1 MKILVINPG
10 STSTKLAV
18 FEDSTEVSSKKLDH
32 SVDELKGFETIF
44 DQYPYRLEMVKTY
57 LREEGLKPS
66 DFDAVVGRGGLVRPI
81 PCGTYLVN
89 DRMIE
94 DLKAGVEGIHASNL
108 GPALAQGVAKQG
120 TEERRALAEAAGG
133 DPKKDGAGVDPIPAF
148 IVDPITVDEL
158 IPEARI
164 TGRPDIMRES
174 RLHTLNQKAVAR
186 EVAKSLG
193 KKYEEMNFVVVHLGT
208 GTSIAAHRKGLV
220 IDMCDARG
228 EGPMS
233 CDRCGGVNTYLAL
246 VKAQEAAKAA
256 EGGAQAGQNGA
267 AAQSPASSDFIK
279 KMYTQGGLYAHLGTK
294 DLREIEERI
303 DNGDEHAEL
312 VLNAMIYQCAKE
324 IGAQAAAMSGE
335 VDRII
340 ITGGIAYDEKRMK
353 QLEKMVRFIAPVVIM
368 PGEEEMK
375 ALALGAVRVL
385 TGEEEAKRY
394 FES

>member
-18 FEDSTEVSSKKLDH
+18 FEGESEVCSRKLDH
-32 SVDELKGFETIF
+32 SAEELSRFEAIF
-44 DQYPYRLEMVKTY
+44 DQYPYRLEMIRRF
-57 LREEGLKPS
+57 LSEERLTPA
-66 DFDAVVGRGGLVRPI
+66 DFDAVVSRGGLVRPI
-81 PCGTYLVN
+81 PCGTYLIN
-89 DRMIE
+89 DQMIE
-94 DLKAGVEGIHASNL
+94 DLKAGVEGVHASNL
-108 GPALAQGVAKQG
+108 GPALAKGIA
-120 TEERRALAEAAGG
+120 AEAEAER
-133 DPKKDGAGVDPIPAF
+133 GAGQGAVPAF
-148 IVDPITVDEL
+148 IVDPITVDEME
-158 IPEARI
+158 PVARL

-186 EVAKSLG
+186 QVAASLG

-208 GTSIAAHRKGLV
+208 GTSIAAHKKGRV
-220 IDMCDARG
+220 VDMCDARG

-233 CDRCGGVNTYLAL
+233 CDRCGAVNTYLAL
-246 VKAQEAAKAA
+246 VKARETWEEAAKAGAPA
-256 EGGAQAGQNGA
+256 EDAAG
-267 AAQSPASSDFIK
+267 FVK

-294 DLREIEERI
+294 DIREIEKRI
-303 DNGDEHAEL
+303 DEGDEKAEL
-312 VLNAMIYQCAKE
+312 VLSAMIYQCAKE

-353 QLEKMVRFIAPVVIM
+353 QLEEMVRFIAPVVIV

-385 TGEEEAKRY
+385 TGREEARRY
-394 FES
+394 YED